1 MSDMTSDMMDTTVQA
16 PAHSREHVKRKNGVE
31 FSVYFAIIFVAT
43 LPLATLTWAMHA
55 IKSRSFTDQRPNGPR
70 VEPGPDHH
78 ADDLFSLLKLF
89 RLDCMAS
96 M

>member
-55 IKSRSFTDQRPNGPR
+55 IKYRSFTDKGPMAR
-70 VEPGPDHH
+70 AWSQARIITPMI
-78 ADDLFSLLKLF
+78 FS
-89 RLDCMAS
+89 AY
-96 M
+96 